1 MPPAGQSAPDRPRN
15 RLLQVLAPADWE
27 DMRGAF
33 EAVELK
39 PRQILHHW
47 DMPMDQIY
55 FIERGLVSVWA
66 RLGDHDA
73 VEVWLVGSEGM
84 TGIPVILGGDFAPM
98 HRRVVQVDGRALR
111 VATPQLRRLMQD
123 VAPLRDIL
131 LRYVQVVLLQASQVG
146 ACNAHHALQ
155 QRLARWLLSAR
166 DALEASDLMLT
177 HRVLSR
183 LLGVRRASVTDSLGA
198 LEDAGAIVNTRGHI
212 RIVDVER
219 LRAQSCDCHRII
231 SAEYRRLLGGA
242 RAKQS

>member
-1 MPPAGQSAPDRPRN
+1 
-15 RLLQVLAPADWE
+15 
-27 DMRGAF
+27 
-33 EAVELK
+33 
-39 PRQILHHW
+39 
-47 DMPMDQIY
+47 
-55 FIERGLVSVWA
+55 
-66 RLGDHDA
+66 
-73 VEVWLVGSEGM
+73 
-84 TGIPVILGGDFAPM
+84 
-98 HRRVVQVDGRALR
+98 LR